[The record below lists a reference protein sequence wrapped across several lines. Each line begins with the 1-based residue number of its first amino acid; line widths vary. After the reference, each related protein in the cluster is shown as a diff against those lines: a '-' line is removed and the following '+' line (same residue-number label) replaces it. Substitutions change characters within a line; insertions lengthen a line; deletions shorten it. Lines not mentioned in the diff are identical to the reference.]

1 MFFAKTGKLC
11 SEHNTKR
18 PTPRKSRTR
27 MTTIFT
33 PLNLR
38 GLKIII
44 ILLLLLGR
52 ILGAM
57 ELRVAGVGLKLVFR
71 ILVIFKLM
79 SYLSI

>member
-11 SEHNTKR
+11 SEHNAKR

-38 GLKIII
+38 GLEIII
-44 ILLLLLGR
+44 VILLLLLLGR

-57 ELRVAGVGLKLVFR
+57 ELRVAGVGQEFVLEF
-71 ILVIFKLM
+71 
-79 SYLSI
+79 